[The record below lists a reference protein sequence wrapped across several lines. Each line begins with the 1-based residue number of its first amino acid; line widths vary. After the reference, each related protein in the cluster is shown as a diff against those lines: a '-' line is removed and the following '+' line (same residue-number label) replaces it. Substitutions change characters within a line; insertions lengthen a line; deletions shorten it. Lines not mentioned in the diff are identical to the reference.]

1 MGSQGPEETQAGERY
16 SNEPASVTSARRRF
30 WVEVAIERE

>member
-16 SNEPASVTSARRRF
+16 SNELASVTSARRRF